1 MTPTLGLRNVGHG
14 NALDASVVLT
24 FHRTQLQDDDVVAY
38 LPDGTQVLLQRG
50 PDCGSNLCRT
60 FPWSG
65 DIGHGELITF
75 DVPEGVGTIGGEDF
89 LKYIAT
95 ILVTDSLSNETTP
108 LAMAQDFGYIMHG
121 PSIRA
126 YKSALPVVAPGQTF
140 TYTIL
145 VRNHG
150 YSTSKPPILT
160 DVVPLYTTFVR
171 ASDGGVSRALTGT
184 LQTTTVSWT
193 LPPLSTGE
201 EVVRTF
207 AVRVDEQAISG
218 TQIINSDYSVSGY
231 EDVAPGTLIF
241 PASPP
246 VTTTVKEVGLIG
258 SFKTVTPVLSLP
270 GPDNR
275 LTYVIHLVNS
285 SALSLTDV
293 MAYDV
298 LPWAAS
304 TYQRDAV
311 ASSGV
316 LLSDIVSIDWQ
327 GDIGPFSEVL
337 VTATVLVD
345 ADFEGVLTNTVTISH
360 ADLLSP
366 VVRSVKAYV
375 TAQPVL
381 FIHKSA
387 TPDPVKLDELLT
399 YRLRVSNLGQ
409 QATTLVITDLL
420 PLNVTY
426 IPTGTTGGGA
436 LVNDR
441 VQWEWPLLASGERAE
456 FGFQVRVDAGTQV
469 ENARYGVRSAE
480 GVVALGEPVV
490 TAVQREGSELFLPL
504 VLKLTP

>member
-1 MTPTLGLRNVGHG
+1 
-14 NALDASVVLT
+14 
-24 FHRTQLQDDDVVAY
+24 
-38 LPDGTQVLLQRG
+38 
-50 PDCGSNLCRT
+50 
-60 FPWSG
+60 
-65 DIGHGELITF
+65 
-75 DVPEGVGTIGGEDF
+75 
-89 LKYIAT
+89 
-95 ILVTDSLSNETTP
+95 
-108 LAMAQDFGYIMHG
+108 
-121 PSIRA
+121 
-126 YKSALPVVAPGQTF
+126 
-140 TYTIL
+140 

-480 GVVALGEPVV
+480 GVVAMGEPVI